1 MSTLDAL
8 AERLDVAQISRTAVP
23 SLSDG
28 LDIGDAYAVQSAV
41 LARRTARGERL
52 TGVKL
57 GFTSKAKMA
66 QTGVS
71 EVILG
76 RLTDAMRVDDGADV
90 DLSRFIHPR
99 IEPEI
104 AFRLSRDVE
113 PDDLTADIESCVDG
127 VAPALEIIDSRYRD
141 FRFTH
146 VDVVADNTSAAGY
159 VIGTWH
165 PVQDLTNRAVRLLSG
180 RTELVG
186 STSAILGAP
195 VRALHALRAVC
206 RNSSGPTASNAALPY
221 SPATIGSA
229 TFSAGVTALAN
240 INNRRWPQH
249 FERGPGEREVPDAE
263 QETEDRG
270 VHRRRDERPTHTGT
284 PNRRPRLNT
293 LPNPNKKVSPTTE
306 AMIAVTART
315 TRSAVSPSI
324 RPFIAH
330 HAVRPRRSCSQAPT
344 CRSDAWTKRGAERCF
359 GRAATGRGPFCCS
372 DRVSGQRDT
381 AHGAPRFVVV
391 VDLQTE

>member
-8 AERLDVAQISRTAVP
+8 AERLDIAQTSRTAVA
-23 SLSDG
+23 SLGDG

-66 QTGVS
+66 QMGVS

-90 DLSRFIHPR
+90 DLSQFIHPR

-113 PDDLTADIESCVDG
+113 PDDLTTDIESCVDG

-146 VDVVADNTSAAGY
+146 VDVVADNTSGAGY

-165 PVQDLTNRAVRLLSG
+165 PVQDITNRAVRLLSG

-195 VRALHALRAVC
+195 VRALHALRGVC
-206 RNSSGPTASNAALPY
+206 RNHRIPLR
-221 SPATIGSA
+221 
-229 TFSAGVTALAN
+229 AGQIVLA
-240 INNRRWPQH
+240 
-249 FERGPGEREVPDAE
+249 G
-263 QETEDRG
+263 
-270 VHRRRDERPTHTGT
+270 
-284 PNRRPRLNT
+284 
-293 LPNPNKKVSPTTE
+293 
-306 AMIAVTART
+306 AVTAAVPFTRGVT
-315 TRSAVSPSI
+315 TCDVAGLGVVT
-324 RPFIAH
+324 
-330 HAVRPRRSCSQAPT
+330 VR
-344 CRSDAWTKRGAERCF
+344 G
-359 GRAATGRGPFCCS
+359 
-372 DRVSGQRDT
+372 V
-381 AHGAPRFVVV
+381 
-391 VDLQTE
+391 